1 MAIELR
7 ERSPRQPSPFR
18 DKAQHLACDRPTL
31 GVHTPPVPST
41 CFWVQLVHVHACTH
55 VWLNAHEKGLL
66 HAQVV
71 SLHLTFS
78 TLMFHPSSP
87 LSSDIIFDTAFQ
99 SLTFTDLLLGLF
111 RPKCSGPAH
120 FRNGEEDFGYMANM
134 PHSTGYEP
142 NQHDKMVPADDDAT
156 PINDPDHDS
165 ISDISKT
172 THENTGWFGVF
183 TVCETSVSQT
193 SRGDIALQK
202 ECKESQPRETVCR
215 QREREEGEGSVISVG
230 ELMSKKSRRNSI
242 RSYSH
247 QTHRKFYSD
256 ERDLREHLQRRAQQA
271 IIGKKSVQRKF
282 F

>member
-1 MAIELR
+1 MRA
-7 ERSPRQPSPFR
+7 
-18 DKAQHLACDRPTL
+18 
-31 GVHTPPVPST
+31 HTFGSR
-41 CFWVQLVHVHACTH
+41 HMK
-55 VWLNAHEKGLL
+55 KGLL
-66 HAQVV
+66 HAHVV

-87 LSSDIIFDTAFQ
+87 LSSDILFDTAFQ
-99 SLTFTDLLLGLF
+99 SLTFTDLLPGLS
-111 RPKCSGPAH
+111 RPKSAGPAH

-142 NQHDKMVPADDDAT
+142 NQLDKMVPADDDAT

-202 ECKESQPRETVCR
+202 
-215 QREREEGEGSVISVG
+215 
-230 ELMSKKSRRNSI
+230 KK
-242 RSYSH
+242 
-247 QTHRKFYSD
+247 
-256 ERDLREHLQRRAQQA
+256 
-271 IIGKKSVQRKF
+271 QRKPASGNRVQTERKRGRRRF
-282 F
+282 CDKCWRVDVKEKSTEQYKEVFSSDSKRILF